1 VHFLEL
7 AYDYLAS
14 RMVAILFR
22 GRRSVGT
29 DVVPQEPSLPENT
42 RVAIVTAL
50 KAGHDTPPQL
60 PEGWRGYYIG
70 LAEEPSPG
78 GANRVPIGH
87 ELRLVP
93 DTRRRRPEYEQA
105 IRVLADLPDR
115 STVQLGCLGEG
126 HELSEGIALGRV
138 RCWFAGRM
146 RTMTNPAAAM
156 IFAAAWEP

>member
-14 RMVAILFR
+14 RMVALLFR
-22 GRRSVGT
+22 GRRSVRT
-29 DVVPQEPSLPENT
+29 DVVPQEPSLPEDT
-42 RVAIVTAL
+42 VVAIVTVL

-60 PEGWRGYYIG
+60 PSGWRGYYIG
-70 LAEEPSPG
+70 LANEPSPG
-78 GANRVPIGH
+78 GADKVPIGR

-93 DTRRRRPEYEQA
+93 DTRRPEEEQA

-115 STVQLGCLGEG
+115 STVQLGYLGQG
-126 HELSEGIALGRV
+126 HELAEGIALGCV